1 MHDVA
6 GRRVL
11 GQKLYAGESME
22 VPKGFGVWEFH
33 RGRQIDLKK
42 TFRR

>member
-11 GQKLYAGESME
+11 GQKLDADESME
-22 VPKGFGVWEFH
+22 VPKGFGVWEFR
-33 RGRQIDLKK
+33 RGRQIDVKK
-42 TFRR
+42 TFRQ